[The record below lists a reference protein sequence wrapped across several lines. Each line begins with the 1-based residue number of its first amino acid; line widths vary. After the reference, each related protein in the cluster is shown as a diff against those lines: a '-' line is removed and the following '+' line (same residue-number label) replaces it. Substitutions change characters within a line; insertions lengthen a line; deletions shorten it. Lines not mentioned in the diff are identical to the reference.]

1 MRVVGRQAGMI
12 DRRIDA
18 VTRPAVARPS
28 HGRRTAAHASREI
41 VLETFNK
48 TNSFKHLK

>member
-18 VTRPAVARPS
+18 VTRPAGAQ
-28 HGRRTAAHASREI
+28 RRTAAHGWEI
-41 VLETFNK
+41 VLELFSKLNLFNL
-48 TNSFKHLK
+48 LKW